1 MADGSLIFDTKL
13 DSSGFEK
20 GANKL
25 EGSAKQRAAKL
36 AAIYRKEGMS
46 ASDALKRA
54 WAEVERDS
62 GIASKRALQNW
73 SASLGGISKLAG
85 SLAVKA
91 IGAASVAVSAF
102 GAYSIKA
109 GADFGAAMSEV
120 QAISGATA
128 DDMARLTELAKKMG
142 ATTKFSASESA
153 EALKYM
159 AMAGWDTEKML
170 AGLPGVMNL
179 AAASGENLGTVS
191 DILTDAMTAFGLAA
205 DKSGHFADVLA
216 QTSSKANTNVALLG
230 ESFKY
235 VAPLAGAL
243 GYSAEDTAV
252 ALGLMANA
260 GIKGSQAGTALRAAL
275 TRLVKPTKQ
284 VQEGFDLVGISAQE
298 LQGLS
303 LRDTMDKL
311 RGSFSALTQEQQAQ
325 AAAMIFGQEAMSGM
339 LAIINAS
346 DADFKNLIQNIDNAT
361 GSAERMAKVMQD
373 NLAGDIT
380 IMKSALEGLGLAFY
394 EGIDN
399 PLREVVQNA
408 TGYLGDLT
416 NSFKSAEQLKK
427 ELMAS
432 GLDADQAQFELDQ
445 SGLANA
451 VGGFEGFFNKIGDVL
466 ARMIGDV
473 ASYAPKMLQAGVDLL
488 QSLING
494 IMQNKDQIISGI
506 METLS
511 VLVVGVGE
519 FIPTLIDAG
528 VGLIAALADSLTQ
541 DPGAMAQKGIELLI
555 GIADSIIANIPILA
569 AAGLQLLLGLAQGIA
584 ANLPLLIA
592 EGPRIINEFSA
603 AIYDLIPQILAT
615 GLQILI
621 ALGQGLI
628 EAIPTLIANIPQI
641 IMAVVNVFTL
651 FNWAGTG
658 KGIIRGIKNGAIGL
672 KHTLIQGLKNIGNNA
687 LEGIRS
693 LLNGGNI
700 KNIGSRLIS
709 FIKDGAISVKDLLLS
724 KIKEIATSALDKFK
738 SVMDPDKLLN
748 LGKDV
753 INGIINGIRTN
764 AGLLVDKMTELAK
777 DALNAVKNFF
787 GIKSPSRKFR
797 DEVGKPIV
805 QGIAAGI
812 RDEQQKL
819 NESIVAMSEEALEVA
834 MSKANSYEEIGKIY
848 SDTMAK
854 GIKKSADL
862 SIDAIKSLVNNS
874 VLTLAGNNK
883 KAKSEYVKAGK
894 EISTAYAK
902 AIKEGIAKVQEEI
915 SAEVQKITQEAQ
927 KQYDEIIA
935 KKDDM
940 EQKLADF
947 GSLFVLDNETGEAT
961 LANINNQIDAIKRYD
976 EVLTRIKER
985 GASDEFMNEITKL
998 GVEEGTKFGEALLK
1012 LSDDQFKAFEEN
1024 WAQKQKLAKEVAMKF
1039 YKDQLDA
1046 LQSDFVNKL
1055 DGTLKSVPAIVKN
1068 VGVNAI
1074 EGMIRGM
1081 DSRKQGAVNK
1091 AREIADAVIAEMQR
1105 AMDIHSP
1112 SRVMRDLIGKNIVRG
1127 IEVGITD
1134 EQRSMVARM
1143 RSAVES
1149 AKAEMSA
1156 VVSARSNAGNKIQ
1169 TITNN
1174 NDNGVQQTVNFYQ
1187 PVKSAIEN
1195 AREMK
1200 RAAKEMAYA

>member
-1 MADGSLIFDTKL
+1 MADGSLIFETLL
-13 DSSGFEK
+13 DPTGFKK
-20 GANKL
+20 GAVAL
-25 EGSAKQRAAKL
+25 GRISAKAAGL
-36 AAIYRKEGMS
+36 ATA
-46 ASDALKRA
+46 AL
-54 WAEVERDS
+54 
-62 GIASKRALQNW
+62 
-73 SASLGGISKLAG
+73 
-85 SLAVKA
+85 
-91 IGAASVAVSAF
+91 SAF
-102 GAYSIKA
+102 SVYAAKA

-303 LRDTMDKL
+303 LRETMDKL
-311 RGSFSALTQEQQAQ
+311 RSSFGALTQEQQAQ

-473 ASYAPKMLQAGVDLL
+473 ASYAPKLLQAGVDLL

-519 FIPTLIDAG
+519 FLPTLIDAG
-528 VGLIAALADSLTQ
+528 VGLISALADSLTQ

-555 GIADSIIANIPILA
+555 GIADSIIANIPVLA

-592 EGPRIINEFSA
+592 EVPRIINEFSS
-603 AIYDLIPQILAT
+603 AIYGLIPQILST
-615 GLQILI
+615 GLQII
-621 ALGQGLI
+621 VALGQGLI

-641 IMAVVNVFTL
+641 IMAIVNAITL
-651 FNWAGTG
+651 FNWASVGENVITKFGSGMKSLAGSLKNTAVNLANSVTG
-658 KGIIRGIKNGAIGL
+658 GLKTLITSAPQVARNGMTSLINGLKSFAGALKNNATQTMQSAVQGFLKIIPQLPRIGIDMIKGIVKGIAN
-672 KHTLIQGLKNIGNNA
+672 
-687 LEGIRS
+687 S
-693 LLNGGNI
+693 
-700 KNIGSRLIS
+700 
-709 FIKDGAISVKDLLLS
+709 
-724 KIKEIATSALDKFK
+724 
-738 SVMDPDKLLN
+738 
-748 LGKDV
+748 
-753 INGIINGIRTN
+753 

-777 DALNAVKNFF
+777 SAWETVKNFF
-787 GIKSPSRKFR
+787 GIKSPSRLMK
-797 DEVGKPIV
+797 DTVGKPIV
-805 QGIAAGI
+805 QGIAVGI
-812 RDEQQKL
+812 KAEQQKL
-819 NESIVAMSEEALEVA
+819 NDSIISMSEEALEIA
-834 MSKANSYEEIGKIY
+834 MNKAGNYEEIGKIY
-848 SDTMAK
+848 SDKMAK

-862 SIDAIKSLVNNS
+862 SIDAVKALVNNS
-874 VLTLAGNNK
+874 VLALAGNNK
-883 KAKSEYVKAGK
+883 KAKSEYVRAGK

-902 AIKEGIAKVQEEI
+902 AIKGGIAKVQEEI
-915 SAEVQKITQEAQ
+915 SAEVQRITQEAQ
-927 KQYDEIIA
+927 QQYDDIIA

-940 EQKLADF
+940 ERKLA
-947 GSLFVLDNETGEAT
+947 GLGELFTIDQESGNAVIE
-961 LANINNQIDAIKRYD
+961 NINNQIDAIKRYD
-976 EVLTRIKER
+976 EVLTSLKSK
-985 GASDEFMNEITKL
+985 GAGDDFLNEVTKL
-998 GVEEGTKFGEALLK
+998 GVSEGTKFGEALLK
-1012 LSDDQFKAFEEN
+1012 LSDDQFKSYQAN
-1024 WAQKQKLAKEVAMKF
+1024 WAEKQKLAKEVAMKF

-1055 DGTLKSVPAIVKN
+1055 DSTLKSVPNTVKN

-1081 DSRKQGAVNK
+1081 DSRKQGAINK
-1091 AREIADAVIAEMQR
+1091 AREIADAVISEMQR

-1134 EQRSMVARM
+1134 EQRNMVARM
-1143 RSAVES
+1143 RSAVEN
-1149 AKAEMSA
+1149 AKEEMSA
-1156 VVSARSNAGNKIQ
+1156 VVSAKTNVGSRTQ

-1200 RAAKEMAYA
+1200 RAAKELAYGC

>member
-1 MADGSLIFDTKL
+1 MADGSLIFDTLL
-13 DSSGFEK
+13 DPTGFKK
-20 GANKL
+20 GADKL
-25 EGSAKQRAAKL
+25 EGTAKQRAAKL

-54 WAEVERDS
+54 WSETERDS
-62 GIASKRALQNW
+62 GVASKRALQNW
-73 SASLGGISKLAG
+73 SLSLGGIAKLAG

-91 IGAASVAVSAF
+91 AGLASAAVTAF
-102 GAYSIKA
+102 GAYSLKA

-128 DDMARLTELAKKMG
+128 KDMARLTELAKKMG

-191 DILTDAMTAFGLAA
+191 DILTDAMTTFGLAA

-303 LRDTMDKL
+303 LRDTMEKL

-380 IMKSALEGLGLAFY
+380 IMKSAIEGLGLAFY

-451 VGGFEGFFNKIGDVL
+451 AGGFEGFFNKIGDVL

-528 VGLIAALADSLTQ
+528 VGLIVALADGL
-541 DPGAMAQKGIELLI
+541 KGNGPAVFE
-555 GIADSIIANIPILA
+555 
-569 AAGLQLLLGLAQGIA
+569 AGVQLL
-584 ANLPLLIA
+584 N
-592 EGPRIINEFSA
+592 
-603 AIYDLIPQILAT
+603 D
-615 GLQILI
+615 
-621 ALGQGLI
+621 
-628 EAIPTLIANIPQI
+628 I
-641 IMAVVNVFTL
+641 IMAILDAAPQLMEAAVEMLVFFIDGIRAVMPMLADKMPLLVEKMVDSLITAMPML
-651 FNWAGTG
+651 IEGAILLMTGFANGFLEALPSILVAIGDIVAAIFEVIRNHDWAGTG
-658 KGIIRGIKNGAIGL
+658 KEMIEILGNGVKSMGSSLASKIEELIR
-672 KHTLIQGLKNIGNNA
+672 
-687 LEGIRS
+687 EG
-693 LLNGGNI
+693 
-700 KNIGSRLIS
+700 
-709 FIKDGAISVKDLLLS
+709 LS
-724 KIKEIATSALDKFK
+724 KIKAMGSEFLDA
-738 SVMDPDKLLN
+738 
-748 LGKDV
+748 GKDMV
-753 INGIINGIRTN
+753 MGIINGLKEK
-764 AGLLVDKMTELAK
+764 ASELANSAK
-777 DALNAVKNFF
+777 EMANSALASVKSVL

-805 QGIAAGI
+805 QGIAVGI
-812 RDEQQKL
+812 KSEQDKL
-819 NESIVAMSEEALEVA
+819 NKSIIEMSEEALGIA
-834 MSKANSYEEIGKIY
+834 MNEARNYEEIGKIY
-848 SDTMAK
+848 SDKMSK
-854 GIKKSADL
+854 GIKKSADQ
-862 SIDAIKSLVNNS
+862 SIDAVKALVNNS
-874 VLTLAGNNK
+874 VLALAGNNK
-883 KAKSEYVKAGK
+883 KAKSEYVRAGK

-902 AIKEGIAKVQEEI
+902 AIKDGIAKVQEEI
-915 SAEVQKITQEAQ
+915 SAEVQRITQEAQ
-927 KQYDEIIA
+927 QQYDDIIA

-940 EQKLADF
+940 ERKLAGF
-947 GSLFVLDNETGEAT
+947 GELFTIDEESGNAVIE
-961 LANINNQIDAIKRYD
+961 NINSQIDAIKRYD
-976 EVLTRIKER
+976 EVLTNLKSK
-985 GASDEFMNEITKL
+985 GAGDDFLNEVTKL
-998 GVEEGTKFGEALLK
+998 GVSEGTKFGEALLK
-1012 LSDDQFKAFEEN
+1012 LSDDQFKAYQANWEE
-1024 WAQKQKLAKEVAMKF
+1024 KQKLAKEVAMKF

-1055 DGTLKSVPAIVKN
+1055 DGTLKSVPNTVKN

-1081 DSRKQGAVNK
+1081 DSRKQGAINK

-1134 EQRSMVARM
+1134 EQRNMVARM

-1156 VVSARSNAGNKIQ
+1156 AVSAKTNAGSRTQ

-1174 NDNGVQQTVNFYQ
+1174 NDNGVTQTVIINT
-1187 PVKSAIEN
+1187 PVKSPIEMMRE
-1195 AREMK
+1195 AR
-1200 RAAKEMAYA
+1200 RSAKELAYGY